1 MFLKRLFFKTKLLMF
16 GIRKKFIPSMFAML
30 FEDRF
35 NCLTQENLILDIY
48 NMTPE
53 FCVFIMKSLRQ

>member
-1 MFLKRLFFKTKLLMF
+1 MF